1 MRQKMFSVIIT
12 NQDKINTFEYTTLG
26 SAVNRVKK
34 GLKKKEGTFSVV
46 SPTGETI
53 DLEHYLKA

>member
-1 MRQKMFSVIIT
+1 MRNTMFSVIIVL
-12 NQDKINTFEYTTLG
+12 NEVPNTFEYPTLG

-34 GLKKKEGTFSVV
+34 GIKKKEGTFKIL

-53 DLEHYLKA
+53 DLEYYLK

>member
-1 MRQKMFSVIIT
+1 MFSVIIVL
-12 NQDKINTFEYTTLG
+12 NEVPNTFEYPTLG

-34 GLKKKEGTFSVV
+34 GIKKKEGTFKIL

-53 DLEHYLKA
+53 DLEYYLK

>member
-1 MRQKMFSVIIT
+1 MRKIMFTVIIT

-34 GLKKKEGTFSVV
+34 GIKKKEGPFTII

-53 DLEHYLKA
+53 DLEYYLKA

>member
-1 MRQKMFSVIIT
+1 MFSVIIVSNEVPT
-12 NQDKINTFEYTTLG
+12 TFEYTTLG

-34 GLKKKEGTFSVV
+34 GLKKKEGTFTVI

-53 DLEHYLKA
+53 DLEYYLKS